1 MKKQYTREELAKLV
15 EVTID
20 GTGIDP
26 TKTFIDRVIPD
37 VILHQYDYKDVL
49 LVACDNDFRL
59 LKCPSCYLVKEATSY
74 KANGEWVKVNEDDEL
89 YSKVNSH
96 NKFGDGKCP
105 DCETRSRENLKSG
118 RVSHV

>member
-1 MKKQYTREELAKLV
+1 MKKQYTREELARLV

-26 TKTFIDRVIPD
+26 TKTFIDGVIPD
-37 VILHQYDYKDVL
+37 VILHQYDYNDIL
-49 LVACDNDFRL
+49 WVACDNGFTL
-59 LKCPSCYLVKEATSY
+59 IKCPSCYLVKEATSY
-74 KANGEWVKVNEDDEL
+74 KANGEWVKVTEDDYEL
-89 YSKVNSH
+89 YSKVSSY
-96 NKFGDGKCP
+96 KKLA